1 MGYPGPR
8 PNVAY
13 FINTPDG
20 NGVRDYTEVLAMSD
34 TERASAGLDDAFE
47 DGVDIGPVGIAG
59 NAWVAE
65 DGSWHIQGSGNDL
78 WDHDDQ
84 FHYMSKMTEGDID
97 VSVHV
102 TAFSV
107 SCVVNILYICF
118 DFISFS
124 IYNPMSR
131 VDDSLTLLCFFCTSL
146 PQSILH
152 STIIIGQR
160 RVSYFVQTNLT
171 MPHP

>member
-20 NGVRDYTEVLAMSD
+20 TGLRDYTEVLAMSD
-34 TERASAGLDDAFE
+34 TERASAGYSGAGLEDAFE

-65 DGSWHIQGSGNDL
+65 DGSWHIQRSGNDL
-78 WDHDDQ
+78 WDHNDQ

-97 VSVHV
+97 VS
-102 TAFSV
+102 AR
-107 SCVVNILYICF
+107 C
-118 DFISFS
+118 
-124 IYNPMSR
+124 
-131 VDDSLTLLCFFCTSL
+131 LLGGKSPKLCC
-146 PQSILH
+146 
-152 STIIIGQR
+152 
-160 RVSYFVQTNLT
+160 
-171 MPHP
+171 